1 MRRGWGSSLDGAVWC
16 GRVRFITFHQT
27 LLAVGLVGLTLMLAV
42 GWELILWISIGHS
55 AGSGP
60 SPIGPVT
67 MLAVAFALALAVIVV
82 AARRLRASAADHPLA
97 FGELLVVVGV
107 LGLLVTA
114 LLASQSVVTMATAE
128 WYRDPLSAS
137 PAGREFRFLYSE
149 DTGNLRGFLPP
160 HMEVFNLGGPFRRAP
175 SYGSSVALQVVAFL
189 LPLLV
194 LGLGMWKRWREA
206 SGPAGEARSLEVSH
220 VAMALV
226 LFGLVIACANS
237 PVAMYIVSAE
247 NSSYFNDLRYG
258 SRAIDLGFFAA
269 GFGGPA
275 LALAILLGW
284 RRGFLGTDV
293 SPLLPVVVGVA
304 ALTTASAAAS
314 HSLSLLALV
323 VGIML
328 AGYLWANGLGGT
340 QGNEGRSRVTTG
352 QLLVAVAAIGLAM
365 LVVAMPSAI
374 DLIARWRLIGQH
386 SPEQAPYGLLTVMPA
401 LACAIN
407 FGLLALSLRYL
418 RAAREGTRE
427 GA

>member
-1 MRRGWGSSLDGAVWC
+1 MRS
-16 GRVRFITFHQT
+16 ITFPQA
-27 LLAVGLVGLTLMLAV
+27 LLAVGLIGLTLMLTL
-42 GWELILWISIGHS
+42 GWELILWTFIGHS

-60 SPIGPVT
+60 SIIGPVT
-67 MLAVAFALALAVIVV
+67 MLVIAFALALAAIAV
-82 AARRLRASAADHPLA
+82 AARRLRAGADSHPLA

-107 LGLLVTA
+107 LGLLITT
-114 LLASQSVVTMATAE
+114 LLASQSVATMATAE
-128 WYRDPLSAS
+128 WYEHLLSGGPDGRD
-137 PAGREFRFLYSE
+137 FRFRYSE
-149 DTGNLRGFLPP
+149 DTRNLRGFLPP
-160 HMEVFNLGGPFRRAP
+160 YMEVFNLGGPFRPPP

-247 NSSYFNDLRYG
+247 NSHFNDLRYG

-269 GFGGPA
+269 RLGGPT
-275 LALAILLGW
+275 LALAILIGW
-284 RRGFLGTDV
+284 RRGFLGSDV

-304 ALTTASAAAS
+304 GLTTASAAVS
-314 HSLSLLALV
+314 HSMSLLALV

-340 QGNEGRSRVTTG
+340 QGNEGRSPVTTG
-352 QLLVAVAAIGLAM
+352 HLLVAVAAIGLAM

-386 SPEQAPYGLLTVMPA
+386 TPGQAPYGLLTVMPA